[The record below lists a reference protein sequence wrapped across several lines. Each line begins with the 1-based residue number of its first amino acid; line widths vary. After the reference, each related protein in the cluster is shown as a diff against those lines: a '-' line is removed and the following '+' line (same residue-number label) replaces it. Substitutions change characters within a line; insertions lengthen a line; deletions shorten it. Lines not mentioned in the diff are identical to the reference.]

1 MNRTLLENIDWVGY
15 IDWNI
20 RDFHS
25 YETFRGATYN
35 SYLIRDDKTVL
46 IDTVKAPYAE
56 YLLNRINEIND
67 PEKIDYIVCNH
78 AEPDHSG
85 ALPLVLKALPNAT
98 LLCNKKCSE
107 VLAGYYDTS
116 NWRMEIVDETS
127 VISLGNRSLQ
137 FINTPLVHWPESMA
151 TYVPE
156 DGLLF
161 SMDAFGQHYATVER
175 FDDEVENN
183 ILFEEAKT
191 YYANI
196 IMPFG
201 KQVQNVLKRLDSL
214 DIHMIAP
221 SHGLIWRKNIPDIL
235 KEYDCWSKG
244 LVRPKVLV
252 IYDTMWESTAL
263 MAEAI
268 VDGASKNGVHAK
280 LIYIRQSNLTSVA
293 AELIDTA
300 AVAFGSSTLNK
311 GMMPMA
317 AAALTYIQGMNPP
330 VRAGFAFGSSGWGK
344 GGPDAVND
352 VMESMKWRITR
363 EPLKGRFRPD
373 SELLCECRKA
383 GEELAKIA
391 LAESGNE
398 QER

>member
-1 MNRTLLENIDWVGY
+1 MNRQIIDNIYWTGY

-35 SYLIRDDKTVL
+35 SYLIRDNKTAL
-46 IDTVKAPYAE
+46 IDAVKAPYAE
-56 YLLNRINEIND
+56 HLLKQIGDICDPASIN
-67 PEKIDYIVCNH
+67 YVVCNH

-85 ALPLVLKALPNAT
+85 ALPVVLKALPNAT
-98 LLCNKKCSE
+98 LLCNKKCNE

-116 NWRMEIVDETS
+116 DWRMEIVDES
-127 VISLGNRSLQ
+127 RVISLGKRSLQ

-175 FDDEVENN
+175 FDDEVDNS

-201 KQVQNVLKRLDSL
+201 KQVQNVLKRLDSQEL
-214 DIHMIAP
+214 NMIAP
-221 SHGLIWRKNIPDIL
+221 SHGLVWRKNIPDIL
-235 KEYDCWSKG
+235 EGYDQWSRG
-244 LVRPKVLV
+244 LVTPKVLV

-268 VDGASKNGVHAK
+268 VEGASKDGVHAK
-280 LIYIRQSNLTSVA
+280 LVFIRQSNLTTIA

-317 AAALTYIQGMNPP
+317 AAALTYIQGMSPP

-352 VMESMKWRITR
+352 VLDSMKWRITR
-363 EPLKGRFRPD
+363 EPLKSRFRPD
-373 SELLCECRKA
+373 SASLTECRKA
-383 GEELAKIA
+383 GEELAEIA
-391 LAESGNE
+391 LAEAGNS
-398 QER
+398 QE